1 MVKLGAVMKGKTA
14 SKLIKKFRGGLPKE
28 QRQKKGMPGGR
39 VVAQRGERG
48 KGLKFNCSTFQTV
61 SQFQPGTKIKYGP
74 NPKTPGSKSF
84 TRYAGYASAK
94 TVGEALK
101 MKTKLADLCWELE
114 RGNYKVLGGVRAEAA
129 ERAAIGDKCFEKA
142 QKALKCFNGP
152 RGLNVKLDNPKATE
166 ALAKEE
172 AWREKKLKNVTSIAK
187 ANNIKIENE
196 AELTKLG
203 IHEAQELH
211 AERKVCDA
219 MCAKRLQE
227 AAKSGRKTSDADL
240 KEAMEL
246 WGFAQNTGRVNVM
259 RDGIKYVYSDTIGAI
274 RRRTGGYG
282 ITPPTKHY
290 PNFVKLL
297 CKWLRDNQLE
307 KKLGCEFKCTAI
319 NLNANYAGARHRD
332 GNNEGPS
339 VIRAVGNFKGGQL
352 MYWPKDTQR
361 PRVDVKTLDKADNV
375 VFDLAKDTTIFD
387 GCRAHEV
394 RDFTGERYSI
404 VFFSAS
410 GYPKVPTVN
419 VKYLQGLGMPWPTPK
434 AMDEL
439 KGATKRFIE
448 GKAYGRSGVKKTTLK
463 K

>member
-1 MVKLGAVMKGKTA
+1 
-14 SKLIKKFRGGLPKE
+14 
-28 QRQKKGMPGGR
+28 
-39 VVAQRGERG
+39 
-48 KGLKFNCSTFQTV
+48 
-61 SQFQPGTKIKYGP
+61 
-74 NPKTPGSKSF
+74 
-84 TRYAGYASAK
+84 
-94 TVGEALK
+94 
-101 MKTKLADLCWELE
+101 
-114 RGNYKVLGGVRAEAA
+114 
-129 ERAAIGDKCFEKA
+129 
-142 QKALKCFNGP
+142 
-152 RGLNVKLDNPKATE
+152 VKLDNPKATE

-240 KEAMEL
+240 KEAMQL

-339 VIRAVGNFKGGQL
+339 VIRAVGDFKGGQL

-410 GYPKVPTVN
+410 GYPKVPTAN